1 MHIPLIIAI
10 LALLAFALLPV
21 LVRCANAEDIGAK
34 GVRAHVARIARWAS
48 E

>member
-1 MHIPLIIAI
+1 MQFPLVIAI

-21 LVRCANAEDIGAK
+21 LDHLAGSQFIG
-34 GVRAHVARIARWAS
+34 GGLRDLLIRMARWVR